1 MKQQVKKLTVNASLQ
16 MVVKGLENVH
26 VRLLHKRLFLAHL
39 CSFNLSG
46 NGVKDAPQWIVTED
60 ER

>member
-46 NGVKDAPQWIVTED
+46 NGVKDAPQ
-60 ER
+60 